1 MTNRCRLGLG
11 CECMCGCEV
20 DHVTN
25 RFRSQALL
33 FVFLQAIEIP
43 FLKVT
48 KKVKSIQ
55 MFKEPVQSAKQVH
68 IFNSL
73 SCAYAHATL
82 PHTPT
87 HRGTFHLSCYPYMQ
101 GDRVGI
107 CVTQFDPK
115 QVERCLVCSPG
126 HLPTLYGQLI
136 DSSCCTYAA
145 CENRSHPTATQES
158 VCTKWEYSIEYVVRS
173 LMRNQRSTLTI
184 CSGFESSVCYTSNAV
199 LSQRP

>member
-1 MTNRCRLGLG
+1 M
-11 CECMCGCEV
+11 
-20 DHVTN
+20 TN

-82 PHTPT
+82 PPYPHSQ
-87 HRGTFHLSCYPYMQ
+87 RNLS
-101 GDRVGI
+101 
-107 CVTQFDPK
+107 
-115 QVERCLVCSPG
+115 
-126 HLPTLYGQLI
+126 
-136 DSSCCTYAA
+136 
-145 CENRSHPTATQES
+145 
-158 VCTKWEYSIEYVVRS
+158 S
-173 LMRNQRSTLTI
+173 LM
-184 CSGFESSVCYTSNAV
+184 
-199 LSQRP
+199 LSLYAGGQGGNLCDPV